1 MIKIHSGSQNN
12 SICTYF
18 LILGVSGKV
27 QPGELTAIMGPSGAG
42 KSTLMNILAGYKT
55 SNVTGDITVNGK
67 PRNLRRFRK
76 MSAYIMQVST
86 IVPKCTIRTLLQYI
100 FFNEASCL
108 TNKIPIY
115 F

>member
-1 MIKIHSGSQNN
+1 MRDQISGDHIRLGPNVSHPKLILHRKITLH
-12 SICTYF
+12 F

-86 IVPKCTIRTLLQYI
+86 IVLI
-100 FFNEASCL
+100 
-108 TNKIPIY
+108 
-115 F
+115 